1 MNTKRT
7 PNEELSGGVRVDPKV
22 RPGYEAERAE
32 YESARNAAMDEYFDA
47 RPQIM
52 KTRTMELIFE
62 GGFRMA
68 WEYRRNN
75 AA

>member
-1 MNTKRT
+1 MER
-7 PNEELSGGVRVDPKV
+7 PVRQS
-22 RPGYEAERAE
+22 YEAERAKF
-32 YESARNAAMDEYFDA
+32 ESALNNAMDEYFNA

-52 KTRTMELIFE
+52 RTRTMELIFE